1 MPFINKVTVR
11 GKTYYLENLTDGTHV
26 VKLPTLNGDD
36 VFVTEKTLSQ
46 GIKVS
51 SLTNGTYTVGLPPL
65 TKNDTLV
72 VQSELKNKVDK
83 VSGKGLSTNDY
94 TTEEKNKLENITE
107 YTESEI
113 QAIWD
118 EVMT

>member
-36 VFVTEKTLSQ
+36 VFVTEKTLSK

-72 VQSELKNKVDK
+72 VQSELNQINEKKWIKYLGKVCQQM
-83 VSGKGLSTNDY
+83 T
-94 TTEEKNKLENITE
+94 
-107 YTESEI
+107 I
-113 QAIWD
+113 QLQKKINLAH
-118 EVMT
+118 

>member
-51 SLTNGTYTVGLPPL
+51 SLTNGTYTVSLPSNL
-65 TKNDTLV
+65 TQMIHLLFKV
-72 VQSELKNKVDK
+72 NKTRLMIRKWIRSMGK
-83 VSGKGLSTNDY
+83 VCPQMT
-94 TTEEKNKLENITE
+94 
-107 YTESEI
+107 I
-113 QAIWD
+113 QLQKK
-118 EVMT
+118 

>member
-11 GKTYYLENLTDGTHV
+11 GKTYNLENLTDGTHV

-36 VFVTEKTLSQ
+36 VFVTEKTLNQ

-51 SLTNGTYTVGLPPL
+51 SLTNGTYTVGLPTL

-72 VQSELKNKVDK
+72 VQSELNHI
-83 VSGKGLSTNDY
+83 NNNIN
-94 TTEEKNKLENITE
+94 NKLKIFVL
-107 YTESEI
+107 
-113 QAIWD
+113 WHRK
-118 EVMT
+118 